1 MTLQG
6 KVARGLFWEGFAAI
20 AARGISFIAM
30 LILARVLVPAHFGL
44 VSLALLAIESLQFF
58 QELGFSSALIYRQS
72 DVEDAADS
80 AFYILIASNLL
91 LYLLAML
98 AAPVI
103 ASFFRTPDVTPVL
116 RVLALTMVINS
127 FGRVP
132 VTLLSKE
139 LDFKRKI
146 IPDIVAG
153 IGGNVLAVV
162 LALRGQGVWSLVWG
176 QMLDACLR
184 NTIVWFVCP
193 WRPRLRLN
201 LRVGRELFSYGK
213 HIVGSQLLI
222 FGITNIDDAFVGRML
237 GPGPLGHYGLAYKV
251 SNLPATNITRLVTR
265 VTFPAFSQL
274 QNEPSRL
281 RSAYFRVVHYVS
293 LLAFPVAVATFIF
306 APEFVHTVIG
316 DKWAPAIVS
325 IQLLGIY
332 GLLRSVAVNM
342 GPMFQAGGKPQW
354 LFYIALWRL
363 ITMAVL
369 LYPAI
374 RWQGIVGVSALS
386 AVVSIVDFIISAA
399 LVNRIIQAK
408 MIDHARLLLPIFILS
423 VAAGL
428 TGRVAEG
435 GLLMAGLRPLFAMLC
450 GGGVMVVVYAVLTW
464 WRDGELR
471 QQATIAWRMILT
483 HHILPRLGRNPHLPE
498 KDAA

>member
-20 AARGISFIAM
+20 AARGISFLAM
-30 LILARVLVPAHFGL
+30 LILARVLVPSHFGV
-44 VSLALLAIESLQFF
+44 VSLAMLAIESLQFF

-91 LYLLAML
+91 LYIIAVL
-98 AAPVI
+98 AAPVV
-103 ASFFRTPDVTPVL
+103 AAFFRTPDVTPVL

-127 FGRVP
+127 VGRVP

-139 LDFKRKI
+139 LDFRRKI
-146 IPDIVAG
+146 IPELIAG

-162 LALRGQGVWSLVWG
+162 LAWQGWGVWSLVWG

-184 NTIVWFVCP
+184 NGVVWLVCP
-193 WRPRLRLN
+193 WRPRLRFN
-201 LRVGRELFSYGK
+201 PRIGRELFDYGK

-237 GPGPLGHYGLAYKV
+237 GSGPLGHYGLAYKV

-274 QNEPSRL
+274 QNETIRL

-293 LLAFPVAVATFIF
+293 LLAFPVAVATVIF
-306 APEFVHTVIG
+306 AADFVHTVIG
-316 DKWAPAIVS
+316 SKWAPAIVP

-332 GLLRSVAVNM
+332 GLLRSVAANM

-386 AVVSIVDFIISAA
+386 AVVSIVDFFISAA

-408 MIDHARLLLPIFILS
+408 MIDHARLLLPILILS
-423 VAAGL
+423 IAAGL
-428 TGRVAEG
+428 IGRAAQS
-435 GLLMAGLRPLFAMLC
+435 GLIMMGLRPLFAMLS
-450 GGGVMVVVYAVLTW
+450 GGGVMIVAYAALTW
-464 WRDGELR
+464 WRDAELR
-471 QQATIAWRMILT
+471 QQAGVAWRSFAARRLI
-483 HHILPRLGRNPHLPE
+483 PRLERSR
-498 KDAA
+498 